1 MNYEISVLQALRDKL
16 RCKEIWAVG
25 ANRYRNPD
33 DDLSTDFEERREES
47 YKALKQSLDAH
58 VFIEMLKQAMKD
70 GLEKM
75 DRGLSKNEKVR
86 ITEKGNGWISLSPL
100 EPQTEPVNLSRVKSE
115 LLRPDTSPI
124 LKTKKSF

>member
-1 MNYEISVLQALRDKL
+1 MQALRDKL

-33 DDLSTDFEERREES
+33 DDLSTDFEERREEN